1 MSPHWERPEFYE
13 NYNLTDIVTPI
24 DCEMLTD
31 LLIESSYDPTE
42 IQFLKEGFTNGFDIG
57 YNGPKHRK
65 SRANNLP
72 FHIGNPTILW
82 NKLMKE
88 VKLKRVAGPFLT
100 VPYQNYIQSPIGLVP
115 KVSGLQTRLIFHLS
129 YNFDDGNG
137 SVNHHTPR
145 HKCTVT
151 YKDLDH
157 AVASCLRVKKAGQN
171 RKN

>member
-1 MSPHWERPEFYE
+1 MSPHRERPEFYE

-57 YNGPKHRK
+57 YNGPKHRE

-88 VKLKRVAGPFLT
+88 VKLKWVAGPFLT

-115 KVSGLQTRLIFHLS
+115 KDSGHQTRLIFHLS

-137 SVNHHTPR
+137 SVNHHKLR